1 MGAPLGNQYWKARA
15 KHGRD
20 RIINDC
26 VLLAENID
34 EYFTWCVENPIFQVD
49 FRGKDL
55 LEVNIPHP
63 RVFKK
68 EELARFIGLSQWRL
82 VKDLEVLSKDFSQV
96 IKETENII
104 ADQKYTYAV
113 VGMFNSNIIARDLGL
128 SDKSEIQVNKPIM
141 LDWSEHEGTTNNHT
155 TNPEAEGSGESSGG

>member
-1 MGAPLGNQYWKARA
+1 MGAPKGNQFWKMRA

-20 RIINDC
+20 RIITD
-26 VLLAENID
+26 VLALSENID
-34 EYFTWCVENPIFQVD
+34 EYFSWCVDNPILEID

-55 LEVNIPHP
+55 LEVSIPHP

-68 EELARFIGLSQWRL
+68 EELARFVGVSEWRL
-82 VKDLEVLSKDFSQV
+82 LEDLKSVSKDFSQV

-113 VGMFNSNIIARDLGL
+113 VGMFNSNIVSKDLGL
-128 SDKSEIQVNKPIM
+128 K
-141 LDWSEHEGTTNNHT
+141 EHTDVTTNGKEINST
-155 TNPEAEGSGESSGG
+155 PQIVFTKQSDED